1 MKTSDNT
8 VLITGGT
15 SGIGFE
21 LASQLLK
28 LGNRVIITG
37 RDAGRLEA
45 AKAKLPGV
53 QTHVSDAS
61 DPAAI
66 AALHAEVVRAHPGL
80 NVLVNNAGVMRKMN
94 LNQGAAGGAAAAASG
109 LLDIT
114 REIETN
120 LNGPIRMVKQF
131 LAHLAA
137 QPSAAIVNVTSGLAF
152 VPL

>member
-37 RDAGRLEA
+37 RDAARLEA

-53 QTHVSDAS
+53 QTYVSDAS

-94 LNQGAAGGAAAAASG
+94 LNEGAAAAG
-109 LLDIT
+109 DLLEIT

-120 LNGPIRMVKQF
+120 LNGPIR
-131 LAHLAA
+131 
-137 QPSAAIVNVTSGLAF
+137 
-152 VPL
+152 